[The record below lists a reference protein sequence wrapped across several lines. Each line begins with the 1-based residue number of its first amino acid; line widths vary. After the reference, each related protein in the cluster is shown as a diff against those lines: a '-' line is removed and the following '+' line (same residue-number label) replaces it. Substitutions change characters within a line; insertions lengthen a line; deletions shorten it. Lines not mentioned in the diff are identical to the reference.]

1 MYRLLEFITPSV
13 LPARRSTF
21 ADSHHQHGQHP
32 LLRPEP
38 TSSRLWQRPP
48 VIPFGAVSANSQRK
62 QISWGQLL
70 GPGCRRSLP
79 PQGRGDGRGDRP
91 QEGDSPH
98 VASALQDPEAA
109 STVPTGP
116 GQVSA
121 ATNNSCVPCTWSP
134 LSPSCI
140 LGTGPSVARG
150 NTPLSLRP
158 ARPGD
163 PKSEGARQS
172 PGIGPHLEPHRPAV
186 LSPSGPGKA
195 ARGRLRRFTGGL
207 VSSFQFCPGRK
218 PGCPAGWPPNQAHT
232 SKGEPPTRAP
242 RGALPARPGPQVP
255 EGHSAPV
262 PPFLS
267 RKTQHSSL
275 DQSSPPQSG
284 ASASYNHPVLGMYD
298 AKDDFPLRK
307 TGGCGAT
314 AGVGD
319 WGAHQGVL
327 RVASAALSQ
336 ARRRMFRHK

>member
-1 MYRLLEFITPSV
+1 M
-13 LPARRSTF
+13 
-21 ADSHHQHGQHP
+21 
-32 LLRPEP
+32 
-38 TSSRLWQRPP
+38 
-48 VIPFGAVSANSQRK
+48 
-62 QISWGQLL
+62 
-70 GPGCRRSLP
+70 
-79 PQGRGDGRGDRP
+79 
-91 QEGDSPH
+91 
-98 VASALQDPEAA
+98 ASALQDPEAA
-109 STVPTGP
+109 STVTTGP

-121 ATNNSCVPCTWSP
+121 ASNNSCVPCTWSP

-172 PGIGPHLEPHRPAV
+172 PGIGPRLEPC
-186 LSPSGPGKA
+186 
-195 ARGRLRRFTGGL
+195 RLTGGL

-218 PGCPAGWPPNQAHT
+218 PGCPAGWPPSQAHT

-314 AGVGD
+314 VGVGD

-327 RVASAALSQ
+327 RAASAALSQ
-336 ARRRMFRHK
+336 ARRMFRRRRGAQDAWTLSSGDCKRAVASKKDRSSPGSCTGALKWAGASEASLSPELCPQEAWPPSWLWRAGLCSRRRQV